1 MAAEGAWLDLAPR
14 KHRDRHGPMGPDDSS
29 ATAASKVVPVAVGRE
44 GSKRSV
50 VAVAGVMVVQ
60 RRRWIGMELK
70 MEAGMKAVAHE
81 RTTMSG

>member
-1 MAAEGAWLDLAPR
+1 M
-14 KHRDRHGPMGPDDSS
+14 
-29 ATAASKVVPVAVGRE
+29 GRE

-70 MEAGMKAVAHE
+70 MEAGIKAVAHE

>member
-1 MAAEGAWLDLAPR
+1 MDIGGQSIPTPAAGTGAAV
-14 KHRDRHGPMGPDDSS
+14 GGSGGGGG
-29 ATAASKVVPVAVGRE
+29 VGRE